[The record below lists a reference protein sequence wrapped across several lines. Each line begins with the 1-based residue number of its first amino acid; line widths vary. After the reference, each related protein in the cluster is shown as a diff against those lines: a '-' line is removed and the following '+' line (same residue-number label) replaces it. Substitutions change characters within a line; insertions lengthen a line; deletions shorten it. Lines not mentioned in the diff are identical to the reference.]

1 MGCSNATMAKLLQ
14 WLGAGFVLLLVGG
27 SFAGFAVLKD
37 RVRVV
42 IQDDAAPAGPDPT
55 ALLRDDVQV
64 LQRDLAALAPAIGAG
79 LEKLVG
85 DLDSRAAARQQE
97 VTSLRRELAVVQQR
111 AEALAQ
117 QLAALQGAVAKVADT
132 LAANPV
138 VAGGSG
144 AAAAPA
150 TTPAEPTPVVVQPVV
165 VQPVEPTP
173 APVPEPVVPAPVAKT
188 TGFLSFRLPSAA
200 FHFDQPQDFVLV
212 PSLCRVGFDAK
223 STLHDF
229 SGVTS
234 NVEGRFRADLHDPAA
249 GWSGEIKARA
259 GTLLTGVD
267 GRDANMRDLLDTE
280 HHPDIRFEIAQLT
293 AAADGIDAGKQ
304 TVRGDIT
311 GKMTI
316 HGQTRDLTMP
326 VTIEVDAQKRLVI
339 AGQAK
344 LKVSDYGITPP
355 SQLGVI
361 NMQDEVVVWVAL
373 RARVQAGGEK

>member
-1 MGCSNATMAKLLQ
+1 MRTMAKLLQ

-37 RVRVV
+37 RVRVI

-64 LQRDLAALAPAIGAG
+64 LQRDLAALAPALGAG
-79 LEKLVG
+79 LEKLAG
-85 DLDSRAAARQQE
+85 DLDSRAEARHQE
-97 VTSLRRELAVVQQR
+97 VTSLRRELAAVQQR

-132 LAANPV
+132 LATGPV
-138 VAGGSG
+138 VAGGNR
-144 AAAAPA
+144 AEAAP
-150 TTPAEPTPVVVQPVV
+150 TTPVEPTPVVVQPV
-165 VQPVEPTP
+165 QPVEPTP
-173 APVPEPVVPAPVAKT
+173 VPVPEPVVPAPVAKT
-188 TGFLSFRLPSAA
+188 TGFLSFQLPSAA

-234 NVEGRFRADLHDPAA
+234 NVEGSFRTDLHDPAA
-249 GWSGEIKARA
+249 GCSGEVKARA

-267 GRDANMRDLLDTE
+267 GRDANMRELLDTE
-280 HHPDIRFEIAQLT
+280 HHPDIRFVIERLT
-293 AAADGIDAGKQ
+293 AAADGIDQAKQ
-304 TVRGDIT
+304 TVRGDIA

-316 HGQTRDLTMP
+316 HGQSRDLTMP
-326 VTIEVDAQKRLVI
+326 VTLEVDAQKRLII

-373 RARVQAGGEK
+373 RARVKAGGEK